1 MIMTTVAH
9 YIYIIIWS
17 WLQSPSTYI
26 SSHDHDYSR
35 PLHIYH
41 HMIMTTVTLYIYI
54 ITWSW
59 LQSPPTYISS
69 HDHDYS
75 RPLHIYYHMIMTT
88 VTLYIFIIT
97 WSWLQSPSTYISSHD
112 HDYSHP
118 LHIYYHMTYYEDY
131 SCIWWLVDFLL
142 WSTLLSCDHEDGNPH
157 QLLGV
162 CNSGRYT

>member
-41 HMIMTTVTLYIYI
+41 HMIMTTVAPYIYI

-59 LQSPPTYISS
+59 LQSP
-69 HDHDYS
+69 
-75 RPLHIYYHMIMTT
+75 
-88 VTLYIFIIT
+88 
-97 WSWLQSPSTYISSHD
+97 STYLSSHD

-118 LHIYYHMTYYEDY
+118 LHIYHHMIMTTVTLYIYIITWLTMRIIVVYDDWLIFSYGAHCYHVITRMVIHISYWVSVIQVGIHNNLIPWKTENKN
-131 SCIWWLVDFLL
+131 
-142 WSTLLSCDHEDGNPH
+142 T
-157 QLLGV
+157 
-162 CNSGRYT
+162 